1 MSGLYAAGPQ
11 SGGRSPAPGRL
22 GFVQAFLNSFF
33 DLEKHWGQD
42 LFATPIG
49 LQRWLE
55 QRGLSAGKVS
65 RADVVR
71 VLVIR
76 EGLRAEL
83 ATHNGA
89 PPDPALRVAL
99 REQTQGLS
107 AAFTLDENGDV
118 APAPARAGVAGALGL
133 LLAVAH
139 ESQTAGSWTRLKACP
154 GHNCGWV
161 FFDNSRNAGST
172 WCSMQVCGNREK
184 ARAYRRRSFATAP
197 PKASLTARSGRRRRS
212 RPG

>member
-1 MSGLYAAGPQ
+1 VDGGWPMSGHYAAGPQ
-11 SGGRSPAPGRL
+11 SGGRPAGPGRL
-22 GFVQAFLNSFF
+22 AFVQAFVNSFF
-33 DLEKHWGQD
+33 DLEEHRGQD

-65 RADVVR
+65 RADIDR

-76 EGLRAEL
+76 EGLRAEF

-89 PPDPALRVAL
+89 PPDPARRAAL
-99 REQTQGLS
+99 REETEGLS

-118 APAPARAGVAGALGL
+118 APAPACAGVAGALGL
-133 LLAVAH
+133 LLAVTH
-139 ESQTAGSWTRLKACP
+139 ESQTAGTWRRLKACP
-154 GHNCGWV
+154 GHDCGWV
-161 FFDNSRNAGST
+161 FFDSSRNAGGT

-184 ARAYRRRSFATAP
+184 ARAYRRRSRLRAQP
-197 PKASLTARSGRRRRS
+197 
-212 RPG
+212 